1 VALLAALVLQLSQE
15 DAIRRLIE
23 QLSSDRIEE
32 RAAAFRKL
40 EEVGRPALPQ
50 LEKAAKD
57 SDGEVS
63 TRARALLIRIPIRER
78 LTPALVGA
86 FEGIYDRLALGD
98 WLPVFLALA
107 ADLRLPAE
115 DRRYRGVSAEDLA
128 SLAPIAVEAARSE
141 GDRVAACQAVG
152 RLGLKGAIPAVAA
165 LLRDEAPSV
174 RSNAIG
180 AIRDTKAADRSAA
193 VRALL
198 ADPSP
203 VVRSVA
209 ADALAKLGDRESV
222 PALRGLLNDPAGD
235 VRWWT
240 VHALG
245 ELRAVE
251 AKEDVERLAEDPEES
266 VRRVVRD
273 TVPQLRRAP

>member
-1 VALLAALVLQLSQE
+1 VVLFAALVLQLSQE
-15 DAIRRLIE
+15 DAIRKLIE
-23 QLSSDRIEE
+23 QLSSDKIEE

-40 EEVGRPALPQ
+40 EEVGRPALPL

-63 TRARALLIRIPIRER
+63 TRARSLLLRIPIREH
-78 LTPALVGA
+78 LTPALVAA

-115 DRRYRGVSAEDLA
+115 ERRYRGVRAEDLA
-128 SLAPIAVEAARSE
+128 YLAPIAVEAAKSE
-141 GDRVAACQAVG
+141 TDRITVCQAVG
-152 RLGLKGAIPAVAA
+152 RLGLKGAIPAVAD
-165 LLRDEAPSV
+165 LLKDEAPAV

-180 AIRDTKAADRSAA
+180 AIRDTKSTDRSAA

-203 VVRSVA
+203 IVRSVA
-209 ADALAKLGDRESV
+209 ADALGKLGDRESV
-222 PALRGLLNDPAGD
+222 PALRGLLKDPVSD

-245 ELRAVE
+245 ELRATE
-251 AKEDVERLAEDPEES
+251 AREDLERLAEDPEES
-266 VRRVVRD
+266 VRRVARD
-273 TVPQLRRAP
+273 TVAQLRREP